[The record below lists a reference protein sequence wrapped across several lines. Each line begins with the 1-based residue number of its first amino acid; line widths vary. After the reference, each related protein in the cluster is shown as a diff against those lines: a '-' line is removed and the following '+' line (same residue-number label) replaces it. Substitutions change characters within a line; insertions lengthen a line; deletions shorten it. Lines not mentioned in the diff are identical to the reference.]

1 MAQALGNGR
10 FALYSLMES
19 FSMRPHNFVLHGP
32 YEHHNQEHQPM
43 PSCLRKV
50 SNVICNICRKVSK
63 PIISPGAPA
72 TAFDALRAILAA
84 HRDGRLLQLCIK
96 RRPRK
101 SLHRFTQAHLASA
114 NRRKYLHRSTDH
126 SLLGS
131 WLVARSL
138 SFPPSSRASSRLG
151 VIDSPKGVKSHLHLC
166 RFSGLGGR
174 RPVHNAY
181 TLSAGTY
188 CNAYCKI
195 AVAYCKHTVNFT
207 VCITVCTRV
216 LIYRIQTTARG
227 MTPVVPQNTW
237 NVYLNPKMM
246 DFHSDII
253 HSSRRVEFRIYYSR
267 AYCNAYCKVYSMFT
281 VCLQYALQYARL
293 RDWLQNCMHYVRDVV

>member
-114 NRRKYLHRSTDH
+114 HRRKYLHRSTDH

-166 RFSGLGGR
+166 RFSGLAC
-174 RPVHNAY
+174 RPVPPRE
-181 TLSAGTY
+181 TQRT
-188 CNAYCKI
+188 
-195 AVAYCKHTVNFT
+195 
-207 VCITVCTRV
+207 
-216 LIYRIQTTARG
+216 
-227 MTPVVPQNTW
+227 
-237 NVYLNPKMM
+237 
-246 DFHSDII
+246 
-253 HSSRRVEFRIYYSR
+253 SS
-267 AYCNAYCKVYSMFT
+267 
-281 VCLQYALQYARL
+281 
-293 RDWLQNCMHYVRDVV
+293 